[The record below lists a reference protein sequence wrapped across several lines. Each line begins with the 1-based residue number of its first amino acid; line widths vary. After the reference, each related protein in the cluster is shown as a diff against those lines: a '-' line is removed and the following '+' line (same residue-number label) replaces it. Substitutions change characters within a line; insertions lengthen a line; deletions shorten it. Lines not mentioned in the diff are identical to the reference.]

1 MPVITFKLN
10 DLEKLL
16 GKSLSLDEFKTII
29 NRVKGELEG
38 IEDDE
43 VKLEVTTDRPDFFSV
58 EGIAR
63 ALKGILEIELGLKK
77 VNVLR
82 SKVEVYVENVPNRP
96 YIAVG
101 VVKNVNLDDEAIRQ
115 IIQLQEK
122 IHITYGRDRR
132 KIAIGLYDLDL
143 VKPPLRYKLMNTDDV
158 KYIPLGESRVMKG
171 SEILELTEKGR
182 LYGKYSIF
190 NGKIATLLDSE
201 DQVLTIVPV
210 LGNEELKI
218 TEKTRNV
225 IIDVTSSTDLE
236 SAVNMLKIV
245 MYNLAERGG
254 YFETVQIYAP
264 WGVVE
269 TPELRFNEW
278 KLQVSYVNDYLGLEL
293 SRDEIVKYIL
303 MSRHDVEYDNDN
315 LKVITAPYRI
325 NILHPV
331 DIVEDIAIA
340 YGYDKIPREIPN
352 QSVKGSLLRTTLACK
367 LIRNIM
373 LGLGFQ
379 EVSNYIMTSEEFIK
393 RVTGADKVVS
403 VLNPKSELYNC
414 LRNAIW
420 PILLKVLSE
429 NKPLTF
435 SGLKIFEIG
444 NVVYPDEE
452 SNNKV
457 KEEVHL
463 AFAITS
469 KELTLTDGLIIIN
482 SLMKSLDL
490 KYRFVECSLASMI
503 PERTA
508 CIEVNNEVIGFV
520 AEVKPE
526 IVLEHDLET
535 PVIVS
540 ELSIT
545 KLLGDQY

>member
-10 DLEKLL
+10 DLERLL
-16 GKSLSLDEFKTII
+16 GRSLSLDEFEMATNKI
-29 NRVKGELEG
+29 KGELES

-77 VNVLR
+77 VNVLKG
-82 SKVEVYVENVPNRP
+82 KVEVYVEDVPNRP

-101 VVKNVNLDDEAIRQ
+101 VVRNVNLDDEAIRQ

-122 IHITYGRDRR
+122 IHATYGRDRR

-143 VKPPLRYKLMNTDDV
+143 VKPPLRYKLMSIDEV
-158 KYIPLGESRVMKG
+158 KYIPLGESRVMRG

-201 DQVLTIVPV
+201 NQILTIVPV
-210 LGNEELKI
+210 LGNEELKV
-218 TEKTRNV
+218 TEKTKNV

-236 SAVNMLKIV
+236 SAVNVLEIV
-245 MYNLAERGG
+245 MYNLVERNG
-254 YFETVQIYAP
+254 YFETVQIHAP
-264 WGVVE
+264 WGVIE
-269 TPELRFNEW
+269 TPKLKFNEW

-293 SRDEIVKYIL
+293 SRDEVVKYIL
-303 MSRHDVEYDNDN
+303 MSRHDVECIGND
-315 LKVITAPYRI
+315 LKVVTAPYRI

-331 DIVEDIAIA
+331 DIVEDVAIA

-352 QSVKGSLLRTTLACK
+352 QSVKGSLLRITLVRK

-379 EVSNYIMTSEEFIK
+379 EVSNYVMTSEEFIK
-393 RVTGADKVVS
+393 KVTGVDKVVS

-414 LRNAIW
+414 LRNTIW

-435 SGLKIFEIG
+435 SGLRIFEIG
-444 NVVYPDEE
+444 NVAYPVEK
-452 SNNKV
+452 SGNKV
-457 KEEVHL
+457 EEEVHL

-469 KELTLTDGLIIIN
+469 KELTLTDGLIVVN

-490 KYRFVECSLASMI
+490 KCRFVECSLVSMI
-503 PERTA
+503 SERTA
-508 CIEVNNEVIGFV
+508 CIEVNNEVVGFV

-526 IVLEHDLET
+526 VVLEHGLET

-545 KLLGDQY
+545 KLLGDRY